1 MQHLRN
7 RGFNLGTTS
16 VALLLLIIVL
26 TSLPTGFA
34 PGPSEVS
41 RIIITREVPLTRKV
55 VLVGFD
61 LHTID
66 PQSILTGKLDFGLRR
81 SKISQTRDLVDNAL
95 EKHNSMK
102 YVHAIRIAVLA
113 VQVADGALI
122 ATSAAPNAVT
132 SVGLLS
138 LVLGIVIGSSLMFLA
153 LRRYSHEVIGGK

>member
-1 MQHLRN
+1 M
-7 RGFNLGTTS
+7 
-16 VALLLLIIVL
+16 
-26 TSLPTGFA
+26 
-34 PGPSEVS
+34 
-41 RIIITREVPLTRKV
+41 
-55 VLVGFD
+55 LVGFD